1 MEKNWRHDHL
11 GWQLSMFILEM
22 DNEGKPDIIS
32 PVTYSEEGNILEN
45 PTLKSVRKGLD
56 CHEMFLQTGV
66 LHSLHELDRWRAKHP
81 SGSLDISGPLRST
94 REKRTRRR
102 SPQDM
107 SVDVSFFMFLRWARL
122 EAATGSRTGLHVL
135 WFRAE
140 YVAAIAPYK
149 TSTHSNSIW
158 LNNITI
164 SKTFILK
171 LWLQHDIQVTFSLLS
186 LKLKNCIPSA
196 AHMKPSTLCKSLVK
210 YICIKD
216 AWTITTCTILSYVQ
230 ECLNSQK
237 SRSFKFKMTEGITA
251 VHYY

>member
-1 MEKNWRHDHL
+1 
-11 GWQLSMFILEM
+11 M
-22 DNEGKPDIIS
+22 DNVGKPDIIS
-32 PVTYSEEGNILEN
+32 RVTYSEEGNILEN
-45 PTLKSVRKGLD
+45 PILKSVRKGLD
-56 CHEMFLQTGV
+56 CHEMFLESGV
-66 LHSLHELDRWRAKHP
+66 LHNLDRWRAKHP
-81 SGSLDISGPLRST
+81 SGSLDISGALRST

-140 YVAAIAPYK
+140 YVAAIAPYE
-149 TSTHSNSIW
+149 TTTHSNSIW
-158 LNNITI
+158 LNNIII

-186 LKLKNCIPSA
+186 LKLKNYIPSA
-196 AHMKPSTLCKSLVK
+196 ARMKPSTLCKSL
-210 YICIKD
+210 ICIKD

-230 ECLNSQK
+230 ECLKIKSQGHLNSKPLKVLQQY
-237 SRSFKFKMTEGITA
+237 TIIN
-251 VHYY
+251 